1 MPFCGRKFNGSGYI
15 GSRWS
20 SFLDLSHGRNIRH
33 TSTHTQTHTPSNSHI
48 PHPFKFL
55 HQIYSTMEAEGSNW
69 KVFICLGPQAPR
81 VHIFPV
87 LFFCL
92 LLVSC
97 RTCVCFSQA
106 PVSSVFF
113 FLAAR
118 LQDSHSPLVD
128 LQDAGAAGWQ
138 IWCKAVEER
147 SWWKINWCSAFANS
161 SVYVCVCVGGGV
173 CSSEVWLRVGG
184 SAEGWVVG
192 RDDSNKLIH
201 FRT

>member
-1 MPFCGRKFNGSGYI
+1 MGSLWCPFVGGNLMEVVTLVADGAVSWI
-15 GSRWS
+15 SVTVEI
-20 SFLDLSHGRNIRH
+20 LD
-33 TSTHTQTHTPSNSHI
+33 TQAHTHTPSNSHI

-97 RTCVCFSQA
+97 RACVCFSQA

-113 FLAAR
+113 FLPAR

-128 LQDAGAAGWQ
+128 LQGAGAAGWQ
-138 IWCKAVEER
+138 IWCKVVEER

-161 SVYVCVCVGGGV
+161 SVYVCVCVCGRRCMLKWGLATCG
-173 CSSEVWLRVGG
+173 WLSWGL
-184 SAEGWVVG
+184 SGWS
-192 RDDSNKLIH
+192 RWQ
-201 FRT
+201 